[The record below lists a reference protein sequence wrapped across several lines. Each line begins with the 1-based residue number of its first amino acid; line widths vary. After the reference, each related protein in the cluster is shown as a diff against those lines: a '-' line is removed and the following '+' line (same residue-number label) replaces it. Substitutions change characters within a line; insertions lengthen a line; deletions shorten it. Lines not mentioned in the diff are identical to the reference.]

1 MAETETYGFMATREG
16 DTIQVADNQGGGT
29 AFEAATRAGAAHGI
43 RLYIE
48 GMAREFAAEMAEEL
62 FGDDPDGYTDE
73 D

>member
-1 MAETETYGFMATREG
+1 MAETETYGFMATRER

-62 FGDDPDGYTDE
+62 FEGDSDDVDE